1 MTRFPGWVAAFWG
14 LLVAG
19 LAGVAALSGVIA
31 RGDGTTQLASSV
43 RGTTY
48 EVAANGVYAF
58 NAQRVVAEGIGWDAF
73 TLVIAVPALL
83 IATWFVARGSFS
95 GRLVAA
101 GLLTYFVY
109 MYLEYAVTWAF
120 GPLFPLYVAI
130 LAASLI
136 GLVAVSRSLAVD
148 GIAGR
153 FADHFPRRGWAAL
166 SVALALLLTIM
177 WAGRIFQALDG
188 QADAL
193 LMGETT
199 LTVQALDLGLVV
211 PATLVI
217 AWYAWRATDLGYALA
232 AAFSIA
238 FATMTAAI
246 AAMLL
251 SAGMVEGS
259 IEWPPLIIFGLASL
273 AAGYLGGRMFAAE
286 REAAAD
292 PPHSRHAQPLAA

>member
-1 MTRFPGWVAAFWG
+1 MTRYPGRVGAVWC
-14 LLVAG
+14 LIVAG
-19 LAGVAALSGVIA
+19 LAAAAAILGVFA

-48 EVAANGVYAF
+48 EVAANGVYAL

-73 TLVIAVPALL
+73 TLAIAVPALL
-83 IATWFVARGSFS
+83 LATWFVARGSFS

-120 GPLFPLYVAI
+120 GPLFPLFVII
-130 LAASLI
+130 LAASVV
-136 GLVAVSRSLAVD
+136 GLVVMSRSLAVD

-153 FADHFPRRGWAAL
+153 FTDHFPRRPWMAL
-166 SVALALLLTIM
+166 SVALAVLLTVM
-177 WAGRIFQALDG
+177 WAGRIFQALSG

-211 PATLVI
+211 PITLVI
-217 AWYAWRATDLGYALA
+217 AWYTWRATDLGYVLA
-232 AAFSIA
+232 TAFSIA

-246 AAMLL
+246 AAMML
-251 SAGMVEGS
+251 SAGMVEGT
-259 IEWPPLIIFGLASL
+259 IEWPPLIIFGVASL
-273 AAGYLGGRMFAAE
+273 AAAFVGGRMFGAE
-286 REAAAD
+286 REPKVRRLEAR
-292 PPHSRHAQPLAA
+292 PIHA